1 VRLSIYVLIE
11 RAELLELDEMEQ
23 GFPRM
28 TLQHLYDVVR
38 LCADRVARE
47 DLDNSVRSVRTA
59 EFRSNAEV
67 VKRLINAEN
76 GLTNVFSWRKVQGN
90 LARLLRLGIFDN
102 PGSAWPDYQHMTDP
116 GRVTIVDLSDT
127 DSPQINNLV
136 ISQSSE
142 DSNYSKS
149 LIIVPR
155 KKGILFTS

>member
-1 VRLSIYVLIE
+1 LARGCRYFVALLIEDRQGCVWILQERHIPVRLSIYVLIE

-116 GRVTIVDLSDT
+116 GSGNDRGS
-127 DSPQINNLV
+127 
-136 ISQSSE
+136 
-142 DSNYSKS
+142 
-149 LIIVPR
+149 
-155 KKGILFTS
+155 